1 MTDTTIDVGPGAPTD
16 TVHGAPTGA
25 VRAGEPGATPPG
37 AGGHGP
43 PPVPSF
49 NIVPV
54 RALPVVAVVL
64 VGLIV
69 AIASNNLW
77 ALTFFHVAG
86 GGLWTSLDLFLGLV
100 LGPIMGSLT
109 IPARIEFT
117 TKFMPKMLLIMP
129 TLVAMTL
136 GAGFQLARHV
146 GNLEAD
152 YPHHGWVVASY
163 IVVGIM
169 AVIALG
175 LLEPANL
182 AVLFELKKPRPNGAA
197 DTAADEGLHLHGGD
211 HRRAPDPDHPDHDL
225 PGQPM
230 SATADVL
237 PPRVRRARRRGPPPG
252 RIPPGHA
259 HRHFDA
265 GTGS

>member
-1 MTDTTIDVGPGAPTD
+1 MTDIAVDTGPGAPID
-16 TVHGAPTGA
+16 TGPGAPVDTG
-25 VRAGEPGATPPG
+25 RADEPGSTPPPG

-64 VGLIV
+64 IGLIA

-182 AVLFELKKPRPNGAA
+182 AVLFELKKPRPNGARIQRLMKVFIY
-197 DTAADEGLHLHGGD
+197 TAGITG
-211 HRRAPDPDHPDHDL
+211 
-225 PGQPM
+225 
-230 SATADVL
+230 VL
-237 PPRVRRARRRGPPPG
+237 QILTVLIMTFLASR
-252 RIPPGHA
+252 
-259 HRHFDA
+259 
-265 GTGS
+265 

>member
-1 MTDTTIDVGPGAPTD
+1 MTDTAVEAVDTDTATGVPPGA
-16 TVHGAPTGA
+16 
-25 VRAGEPGATPPG
+25 EPASTPPPG

-43 PPVPSF
+43 PPVPNF

-54 RALPVVAVVL
+54 RALPIVAAFLIGL
-64 VGLIV
+64 VV
-69 AIASNNLW
+69 AIASNSLW

-100 LGPIMGSLT
+100 LGPIMGSMT
-109 IPARIEFT
+109 IPARVEFT

-146 GNLEAD
+146 GNLEAT
-152 YPHHGWVVASY
+152 YPHHGWIVASMV
-163 IVVGIM
+163 IVGVM

-182 AVLFELKKPRPNGAA
+182 AVLFELKKPRPNGERIGRLMKVFIY
-197 DTAADEGLHLHGGD
+197 TAGITGLM
-211 HRRAPDPDHPDHDL
+211 
-225 PGQPM
+225 QV
-230 SATADVL
+230 ATILIMTFLAS
-237 PPRVRRARRRGPPPG
+237 R
-252 RIPPGHA
+252 
-259 HRHFDA
+259 
-265 GTGS
+265 

>member
-1 MTDTTIDVGPGAPTD
+1 MSDTAIDPAAPTA
-16 TVHGAPTGA
+16 AP
-25 VRAGEPGATPPG
+25 PPG
-37 AGGHGP
+37 TATAPPAGVGGHGP
-43 PPVPSF
+43 PPVPQF
-49 NIVPV
+49 DIVPV
-54 RALPVVAVVL
+54 RALPVVAAVL
-64 VGLIV
+64 IGLVV

-100 LGPIMGSLT
+100 LGPIMGSLS

-146 GNLEAD
+146 GNLEAS

-163 IVVGIM
+163 VIVGIM

-182 AVLFELKKPRPNGAA
+182 AVLFELKKPRPNGARIQRLMRVFIY
-197 DTAADEGLHLHGGD
+197 TAGITGLMQILTILIMTFLAS
-211 HRRAPDPDHPDHDL
+211 R
-225 PGQPM
+225 
-230 SATADVL
+230 
-237 PPRVRRARRRGPPPG
+237 
-252 RIPPGHA
+252 
-259 HRHFDA
+259 
-265 GTGS
+265 